1 MDTQVRVPDG
11 HKFKQDSGMTFEE
24 VYGFAFEPFI
34 SVLRNLGGAL
44 DREDYIELLQKV
56 ASDAA
61 AADTRKQAQSLP
73 SNDLKTW
80 TSEITEPN
88 RFWKHVLTTEIVEDT
103 DTAVEIKVTECLW
116 AKTFREH
123 DAADIGYATIC
134 HPDYAMCQAFNPK
147 IRMIRTK
154 TLMQGDE
161 CCNHRWVW
169 EA

>member
-1 MDTQVRVPDG
+1 MDTQLQVPDG

-24 VYGFAFEPFI
+24 VYRFAFEPFI
-34 SVLRNLGGAL
+34 SVLRNLGGEL
-44 DREDYIELLQKV
+44 DREDYVELLQKA
-56 ASDAA
+56 ASDAG
-61 AADTRKQAQSLP
+61 AADTRKQAESLP

-80 TSEITEPN
+80 ASEITEPN